1 MPAYRYGMDAANCR
15 SLFADSPVARL
26 ASVGS
31 DGPHLVPVVFA
42 VTGEN
47 IVTAVDHKPKTTT
60 RLQRLVNI
68 ERDPRV
74 SLLADH
80 YDADWNRL
88 WWVRADG
95 SAAVLHSGPEFE
107 RALDRLCDRYA
118 QYRSRRPGGPVIDVA
133 VRRWTGW
140 RAGPAE

>member
-1 MPAYRYGMDAANCR
+1 MQAETCR
-15 SLFADSPVARL
+15 RLFAAAPLARL
-26 ASVGS
+26 ATVGP

-42 VTGEN
+42 VAGEN
-47 IVTAVDHKPKTTT
+47 IVSAVDHKPKTTT

-80 YDADWNRL
+80 YDDDWNRL

-95 SAAVLHSGPEFE
+95 SAAVLRSGPDFE
-107 RALDRLCDRYA
+107 RALDRLCDRYT
-118 QYRSRRPGGPVIDVA
+118 QYRSQRPGGPVIDVA

-140 RAGPAE
+140 RASPAG